1 MTQSLHELIAQREAL
16 DKKIADARR
25 EERSAALAKAKS
37 LIAEFDLT
45 PAELGFDKRGRK
57 PARAVVK
64 PKFRGPNGETWAGR
78 GRKPKWLDEALAAG
92 RKIEEFAI

>member
-1 MTQSLHELIAQREAL
+1 MTQSLQELIAQREAL

-25 EERSAALAKAKS
+25 EERSSALAKAKS
-37 LIAEFDLT
+37 LIAEFDLN
-45 PAELGFDKRGRK
+45 PGELGFDKRGRK
-57 PARAVVK
+57 PVRAIVK

-92 RKIEEFAI
+92 RKIEDFAI

>member
-1 MTQSLHELIAQREAL
+1 MTQSLQELIAQREAL
-16 DKKIADARR
+16 DKKINDARK
-25 EERSAALAKAKS
+25 EERSSALAKAKA

-45 PAELGFDKRGRK
+45 PVELGFDKRGRK
-57 PARAVVK
+57 PVRSSVK
-64 PKFRGPNGETWAGR
+64 PKFRSPTGETWAGR